1 MLVVPLAVYSHFFP
15 SRVKYILLL
24 LLLLLLLLMS
34 SVINKSKTMET
45 VCDLVFTTNLNSK
58 GAGL

>member
-15 SRVKYILLL
+15 SRVKYI
-24 LLLLLLLLMS
+24 LLLLLLLMS